1 MERLRVADL
10 DRITTFLTNLYDLA
24 DIGRF
29 RRRLLTTLPSLVP
42 ADRVSVI
49 ESNPRESN
57 PELRQAAGES
67 LPSGAFNGELQRV
80 YGQYMP
86 QSPFIQ
92 AYKRGQ
98 GSAVK
103 LSDFLTQR
111 QLHRLGLY
119 NEYLRKIGAEYRIA
133 KGLPGRSGWVT
144 SVQLDRSALDF
155 SERDRL
161 VLNILRPHLN
171 QGYRNAVAVTASRC
185 ELTRIQ
191 QGVEALDRGLVL
203 LAPEGKVQWIS
214 ARAREWLCAYFGPGR
229 SHDEELPAPL
239 AQWLRWHT
247 DPSPRELP
255 APRVPFTLTRE
266 GRRLVV
272 RFVSRAGQTLL
283 VLEEQHLCVPAHALR
298 SFGLTR
304 RETEVL
310 AWVAEGKTSAEVAS
324 ILGIGR
330 RAVEKHLER
339 IYPKLGVETRTAAAA
354 RALAALSSPTAFST

>member
-10 DRITTFLTNLYDLA
+10 RGITTFLTNLYDLA

-29 RRRLLTTLPSLVP
+29 RRRLLITLPALVP

-49 ESNPRESN
+49 ESNPQERN

-111 QLHRLGLY
+111 QLHQLGLY

-161 VLNILRPHLN
+161 ALNILRPHLN
-171 QGYRNAVAVTASRC
+171 QGYRNAVAVTASRF

-191 QGVEALDRGLVL
+191 EGVEALDRGLVL
-203 LAPEGKVQWIS
+203 LAPEGTVQWIS
-214 ARAREWLCAYFGPGR
+214 ARAREWLSDYFGGR
-229 SHDEELPAPL
+229 SRDDELPAPI
-239 AQWLRWHT
+239 AQWLRWHA

-255 APRVPFTLTRE
+255 APREPFTLTRD

-272 RFVSRAGQTLL
+272 RFVSRAGQTVL
-283 VLEEQHLCVPAHALR
+283 VLEEQHLCVPVHALR
-298 SFGLTR
+298 SLGLTR
-304 RETEVL
+304 REPEVR